1 MPDISGLLS
10 VAPTM
15 MRDLPQILF
24 GLQVI
29 LYIVL
34 ILVFG
39 SIILKGYRGYA
50 HFAIRFLMRLG
61 FGFVALVCG
70 TAISGIIPMFSNESM
85 YNLIQVMVVNPFLGM
100 VISAAV
106 LTISVYLISHNIFNV
121 PGIKKQIEKLQ
132 NKLKK
137 AEGILSRPVKK
148 LDPIRIAGAAILVVF
163 LIISLLSFQ
172 GFPSL
177 GDDMFKFIGLTPDDV
192 QDLSDY
198 MQGLGIGGDMPEGCA
213 STLILIQNN
222 LDDFMAGMLP
232 ESSDQGIRSM
242 LESGSGTGMTDV
254 YEVTHEGRDMFVG
267 ISSDGNNVCSA
278 TSSSF
283 CECIDLKSVMPQA

>member
-1 MPDISGLLS
+1 
-10 VAPTM
+10 M

-39 SIILKGYRGYA
+39 SIIVKGYRGYA
-50 HFAIRFLMRLG
+50 HFAIKLLMRLG

-70 TAISGIIPMFSNESM
+70 IAISGIIPMFSNESM
-85 YNLIQVMVVNPFLGM
+85 YNLIQVMIINPFLGM
-100 VISAAV
+100 VVSAFV
-106 LTISVYLISHNIFNV
+106 LTVSIYLISHNIFNV

-137 AEGILSRPVKK
+137 AEEILSKPVKK
-148 LDPIRIAGAAILVVF
+148 LDPIRIAGVVILIVF
-163 LIISLLSFQ
+163 LIISLLNFH

-192 QDLSDY
+192 KDLSDY
-198 MQGLGIGGDMPEGCA
+198 MQGLGIGGDVPEGCA

-222 LDDFMAGMLP
+222 LDDFIAGILP
-232 ESSDQGIRSM
+232 ESSDQGIRSL
-242 LESGSGTGMTDV
+242 LESGSGTAMIDV
-254 YEVTHEGRDMFVG
+254 YEVIHEGTDMFVG

-278 TSSSF
+278 TSSRF